1 MRDKETTITRLI
13 EDAIDKGAKTVED
26 VHKSIAALPLKILE
40 QNDLLRGPAKE
51 VRRVQDQ
58 TIGAVYDLIRD
69 INREVGTFS
78 SELLGDRGK
87 AARPKTRSTSRKTST
102 PK

>member
-1 MRDKETTITRLI
+1 MRDRTTSITRLI

-58 TIGAVYDLIRD
+58 SIGAVYDLIRD
-69 INREVGTFS
+69 VNREIGTFA
-78 SELLGDRGK
+78 SELLGDSGK
-87 AARPKTRSTSRKTST
+87 AVRAKKRSPSRKTST
-102 PK
+102 PD